1 MLLKTLPL
9 LLFAVATR
17 VTAQG
22 DLLGLLDSQ
31 PNLSILR
38 DAIELTGLNST
49 LSEASNITIVAPT
62 NAAFEKLLA
71 LNIPESWALGNGTK
85 VSITALLQNHVFR
98 GFYPAEAIE
107 EVPTFAQ
114 TLLTS
119 ELSIQRQLFTG
130 ISGGQYNGLVRNS
143 DKVQVLSGELSVAT
157 VVQAVGLTPLTNT
170 ELRLQLARRT
180 SHSEMASSST

>member
-1 MLLKTLPL
+1 MLLENFPL
-9 LLFAVATR
+9 LFLAAVSG

-22 DLLGLLDSQ
+22 DLLGLLDTQ
-31 PNLSILR
+31 PNLSTLR

-62 NAAFEKLLA
+62 NGAFEKLLA
-71 LNIPESWALGNGTK
+71 LNIPESWALGNGTN

-98 GFYPAEAIE
+98 GFYPADAIQ

-130 ISGGQYNGLVRNS
+130 ITGGQYNGLVRNG

-157 VVQAVGLTPLTNT
+157 VVQAVCSTLLTMH
-170 ELRLQLARRT
+170 QKI
-180 SHSEMASSST
+180 